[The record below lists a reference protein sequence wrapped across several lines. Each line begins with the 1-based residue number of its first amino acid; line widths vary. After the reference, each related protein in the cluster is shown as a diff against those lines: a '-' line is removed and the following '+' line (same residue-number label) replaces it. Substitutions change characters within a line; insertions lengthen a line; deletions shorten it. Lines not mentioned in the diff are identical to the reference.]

1 MTTLSETVAANLKRV
16 CVDQD
21 ISTRDLAKRAGIPQ
35 KSVWN
40 LLNNQHSPTLATLE
54 PVAKVLGVDF
64 AALVTPGISTKLIQS
79 GKITRLINQFSE
91 TLGEIK

>member
-35 KSVWN
+35 KSAWN

-64 AALVTPGISTKLIQS
+64 AALVTPGISMKLIQS

-91 TLGEIK
+91 TSEAIK